1 MKDIFKRTLE
11 REVENLL
18 KLYTEHDAYEEFI
31 KYLDSDPELKKQ
43 FNTLEIDEIF
53 TKPVSIESSL
63 EVEVNEEGDFTTCS
77 EYTDFDSY
85 SLQDLKEFGWL
96 NDDIFRHSITSDAF
110 YKNVVLPSIGDMPM
124 DVKNEIQ
131 LHSLHIL
138 GRCNNPNDWGENI
151 QGLVYGMV
159 QSGKTASMMTL
170 MGQAKASGY
179 RIFIVLSGDKE
190 SLRNQTQK
198 RVNEAFDLFPGGYSR
213 NTSNKIRS
221 LTELRSDYNKVS
233 KGINNGL
240 DLWVPSDTNQTI
252 IICIKKQQHNLEKLL
267 NHLKDIE
274 SQCTPGGR
282 AFNLNFETDFK
293 TLILDDEADFASQ
306 DTTTGAG
313 TRIHNL
319 LCDIRSTLKQNC
331 YVAYTATPQ
340 ACIGANPLKLIGYP
354 KDFIWLLDP
363 HRQKNGETSTYL
375 GLEEFFE
382 KFPNQLIERL
392 NDDAWP
398 HVKKEE
404 GIRQGIYMP
413 DSTELINNRRLT
425 ELEAVHVKEL
435 IKSKTKRNDNC
446 YEFKLAIVDYLLG
459 CSIRWHRHFIK
470 CKNEG
475 FFISDKPT
483 LEEIKEIEAN
493 YSKVTVHGYK
503 PFPYHAMMFNL
514 AYINDS
520 QVSIITLIDL
530 LWKEIKDEW
539 FNTKK
544 VQWKNGNIFST
555 VLERQIE
562 KSFRFE
568 SIVPG
573 PEELETFIESAIK
586 ITETTIYNNDK
597 YIYLLNSKDE
607 GSVLQ
612 YDSLLPEIRPKKAA
626 IIVGGNILS
635 RGLTIENLSVTVF
648 ARSQVMS
655 LGDTNLQMCR
665 WFGHKRGSIDLQTVY
680 MQGHSQ
686 ELFQSISEADKE
698 LRSQFKYH
706 IYNKI
711 PNKCLLLALF
721 NSPLFQS
728 TSPSKMR
735 NSGSGEQSY
744 SGITV
749 DVLQHIQ
756 KDTFLDNNRILEE
769 YLTKLK
775 MTNQGVKE
783 FDRATVYRD
792 VQKNDFIRFFSEL
805 KFSEDALNISPTKY
819 IRYLEKWNV
828 MSHVPMPMF
837 NIAIFDAYDDC
848 SLRKRAR
855 KIQGV
860 TGDFKTKEEFKNAA
874 SKSLAPFRG
883 GKSDPNS
890 SKSKYCGDYL
900 IDFPESFH
908 EANYNTKNLRREK
921 GHPILFMFYKVSA
934 NYVGKFSSSNGTSKK
949 EVNFELGDEL
959 YISVD
964 EKFPLITFSIAT
976 PLGGPVFETRVNNA
990 VVEIVEANS
999 IECEKFIEKLN
1010 STNGYDQ

>member
-1 MKDIFKRTLE
+1 MKDILKKTLE
-11 REVENLL
+11 REATNLL
-18 KLYTEHDAYEEFI
+18 KLYAEQDAYEEFI
-31 KYLDSDPELKKQ
+31 KYLDSSPELKDQ
-43 FNTLEIDEIF
+43 FNSLEIDEIF

-96 NDDIFRHSITSDAF
+96 NDDLLRHGITSEPF
-110 YKNVVLPSIGDMPM
+110 YKKVVLPSIGDMPM
-124 DVKNEIQ
+124 DVRNEIQ
-131 LHSLHIL
+131 LHSSHIL

-198 RVNEAFDLFPGGYSR
+198 RINEAFDLFPGGYSK
-213 NTSNKIRS
+213 NTTNNVRS
-221 LTELRSDYNKVS
+221 LTELRGDYNKVS
-233 KGINNGL
+233 KGIDNGL
-240 DLWVPSDTNQTI
+240 DLWQLSDTNQTI
-252 IICIKKQQHNLEKLL
+252 IICIKKQKDNLGKLL
-267 NHLKDIE
+267 KHLKDIE

-282 AFNLNFETDFK
+282 AYNFNFETDFK

-313 TRIHNL
+313 TTIHNL
-319 LCDIRSTLKQNC
+319 LCEIRSILKQNC

-340 ACIGANPLKLIGYP
+340 ACIGANPAKLIGYP

-363 HRQKNGETSTYL
+363 HRLKNGETSTYL

-404 GIRQGIYMP
+404 GIRRGIYMP
-413 DSTELINNRRLT
+413 DSTELINGMKLT

-435 IKSKTKRNDNC
+435 IRDKNKRDNNC
-446 YEFKLAIVDYLLG
+446 YDFKLAIVDYLIG
-459 CSIRWHRHFIK
+459 CSIRWHRHYIK

-475 FFISDKPT
+475 FFVTNKPT

-493 YSKVTVHGYK
+493 NSNVSVHGYK

-514 AYINDS
+514 AYTNDS
-520 QVSIITLIDL
+520 QGSIITLIDL

-539 FNTKK
+539 LNTKK
-544 VQWKNGNIFST
+544 RHWKDVNIFST
-555 VLERQIE
+555 VLEKQIE

-568 SIVPG
+568 VPVPG
-573 PEELETFIESAIK
+573 PEELQTFIEIAIK
-586 ITETTIYNNDK
+586 ISESTIHNNDK

-607 GSVLQ
+607 GTVLQ

-665 WFGHKRGSIDLQTVY
+665 WFGHKKGSMDLLTVY
-680 MQGHSQ
+680 MQRHSH

-735 NSGSGEQSY
+735 NSGSGEHSY

-749 DVLQHIQ
+749 DVMQHIQ
-756 KDTFLDNNRILEE
+756 HDSFLDNNRILEE

-775 MTNQGVKE
+775 MTHQGVKE
-783 FDRATVYRD
+783 FERATVYRN
-792 VQKNDFIRFFSEL
+792 VPKNDFISFFSDL
-805 KFSEDALNISPTKY
+805 KFTDDALNISPSKY
-819 IRYLEKWNV
+819 IQYIDKWNA
-828 MSHVPMPMF
+828 MGHVPLPSF
-837 NIAIFDAYDDC
+837 NIAIFDSYDDG

-860 TGDFKTKEEFKNAA
+860 TGDYKTKEEFKNAA
-874 SKSLAPFRG
+874 LKSLAPFRG
-883 GKSDPNS
+883 GKSDPS
-890 SKSKYCGDYL
+890 SSMSKYCGDYL
-900 IDFPESFH
+900 IDLPESFH
-908 EANYNTKNLRREK
+908 DANYNTKNLRREK

-934 NYVGKFSSSNGTSKK
+934 NYVGKFRSSNGTSKE
-949 EVNFELGDEL
+949 EVNFEKGDNQ
-959 YISVD
+959 YIPVN

-990 VVEIVEANS
+990 VVEIVKANS

-1010 STNGYDQ
+1010 RGN

>member
-1 MKDIFKRTLE
+1 MKKILKKQLE
-11 REVENLL
+11 REVSNLL
-18 KLYTEHDAYEEFI
+18 KLHTEHDAYEEFI
-31 KYLDSDPELKKQ
+31 KYLDSTPELKEQ
-43 FNTLEIDEIF
+43 FNAIEINEIF
-53 TKPVSIESSL
+53 SKPISIESSL
-63 EVEVNEEGDFTTCS
+63 EVEVNEEGDVTTSS

-96 NDDIFRHSITSDAF
+96 NDDLLRQSIISDAF
-110 YKNVVLPSIGDMPM
+110 YKKVVFPSIGDMPM

-131 LHSLHIL
+131 LHSSHIL
-138 GRCNNPNDWGENI
+138 GRCNNPNNWGENI

-170 MGQAKASGY
+170 MGQAKAAGY

-198 RVNEAFDLFPGGYSR
+198 RINEAFDLVPGGYSK
-213 NTSNKIRS
+213 NTINKIRS

-233 KGINNGL
+233 QGIDNGL
-240 DLWVPSDTNQTI
+240 DLWLPTDTNQTI
-252 IICIKKQQHNLEKLL
+252 IICIKKQKDNLEKLL
-267 NHLKDIE
+267 KHLKDIQ

-282 AFNLNFETDFK
+282 AYNLNFDTDFK

-319 LCDIRSTLKQNC
+319 LCDIRGILKQNC

-340 ACIGANPLKLIGYP
+340 ACIGANPGKLIGYP

-392 NDDAWP
+392 NDNAWP

-404 GIRQGIYMP
+404 GVRQGIYMP
-413 DSTELINNRRLT
+413 DSTELRNDKRLT
-425 ELEAVHVKEL
+425 ELETEHVKEL
-435 IKSKTKRNDNC
+435 IKNKNKRDNNC
-446 YEFKLAIVDYLLG
+446 QEFKLAIVDYLIG

-475 FFISDKPT
+475 FFISNKPT
-483 LEEIKEIEAN
+483 LKEIEEIEAN
-493 YSKVTVHGYK
+493 NSKLTIAGYK

-520 QVSIITLIDL
+520 QGSIIILINL

-539 FNTKK
+539 IKTKK
-544 VQWKNGNIFST
+544 ENWKNDNIFT
-555 VLERQIE
+555 NVLEKQIE
-562 KSFRFE
+562 KSTRFE
-568 SIVPG
+568 STVPG

-586 ITETTIYNNDK
+586 ISEKTIYNNDK
-597 YIYLLNSKDE
+597 YIYLLNSRDE

-612 YDSLLPEIRPKKAA
+612 YDSLSPEIRPKKAA

-665 WFGHKRGSIDLQTVY
+665 WFGHKKGNIDLQTVY
-680 MQGHSQ
+680 MQSHSQ

-735 NSGSGEQSY
+735 NSGRGEQSY

-749 DVLQHIQ
+749 DLLQHIQ
-756 KDTFLDNNRILEE
+756 KDTFLDNNQILEE
-769 YLTKLK
+769 YLNKLK
-775 MTNQGVKE
+775 KTNPGTIA
-783 FDRATVYRD
+783 FDRATVYQN
-792 VQKNDFIRFFSEL
+792 VPNDEFISFFGKL
-805 KFSEDALNISPTKY
+805 KFADDALNISPKK
-819 IRYLEKWNV
+819 YLEYIDKWNA
-828 MSHVPMPMF
+828 MGHVPLPTF
-837 NIAIFDAYDDC
+837 NIAIFDAYKDG

-860 TGDFKTKEEFKNAA
+860 TGDFKNEDEYKKAA
-874 SKSLAPFRG
+874 LKSLAPFRG

-890 SKSKYCGDYL
+890 LKKKYCGDYL

-908 EANYNTKNLRREK
+908 EANYYTKNLRREK

-934 NYVGKFSSSNGTSKK
+934 NYVGRFSPSKGIPK
-949 EVNFELGDEL
+949 IDVHFKKGDDL
-959 YISVD
+959 YIQVD
-964 EKFPLITFSIAT
+964 EKTPLITFSIAT
-976 PLGGPVFETRVNNA
+976 PLGGPVFETRINNA
-990 VVEIVEANS
+990 VVEIVKANS
-999 IECEKFIEKLN
+999 VECEKFIEKLN
-1010 STNGYDQ
+1010 SKN

>member
-1 MKDIFKRTLE
+1 MKEILKKQLE
-11 REVENLL
+11 REVSNLL
-18 KLYTEHDAYEEFI
+18 KLHAEHDAYEEFI
-31 KYLDSDPELKKQ
+31 KYLDSSPELKEQ
-43 FNTLEIDEIF
+43 FNSIEINEIF
-53 TKPVSIESSL
+53 PKPISIESSL
-63 EVEVNEEGDFTTCS
+63 EVEVNEEGDVTTSS

-96 NDDIFRHSITSDAF
+96 NDELLRQSITSDPF
-110 YKNVVLPSIGDMPM
+110 YKKVVLPSIGDMPM

-131 LHSLHIL
+131 LHSSHIL

-198 RVNEAFDLFPGGYSR
+198 RINEAFDLVPGGYSK
-213 NTSNKIRS
+213 NTVNKIRS

-233 KGINNGL
+233 KGIDNGL
-240 DLWVPSDTNQTI
+240 DLWLPSDTNQTI
-252 IICIKKQQHNLEKLL
+252 IICIKKQKDNLEKLL
-267 NHLKDIE
+267 RHLKDIE

-282 AFNLNFETDFK
+282 AYNLNFETDFK

-319 LCDIRSTLKQNC
+319 LCDIRSILKQNC

-340 ACIGANPLKLIGYP
+340 ACIGANPGKLIGYP

-363 HRQKNGETSTYL
+363 HRQKNGQTSTYL

-392 NDDAWP
+392 DDNAWP

-404 GIRQGIYMP
+404 GIRLGIYMP
-413 DSTELINNRRLT
+413 DSTELINDRRLT
-425 ELEAVHVKEL
+425 ELESEHVKEL
-435 IKSKTKRNDNC
+435 IKNKNKRDNNC
-446 YEFKLAIVDYLLG
+446 QEFKLAIVDYLIG
-459 CSIRWHRHFIK
+459 CSIRWHRHFVK
-470 CKNEG
+470 CKNDG
-475 FFISDKPT
+475 FFITNKPT
-483 LEEIKEIEAN
+483 LKEIEEIEAN
-493 YSKVTVHGYK
+493 NSKVTIDGYK

-514 AYINDS
+514 AYINES
-520 QVSIITLIDL
+520 QGSIITLVNL
-530 LWKEIKDEW
+530 LWKEIKAEW
-539 FNTKK
+539 INTKK
-544 VQWKNGNIFST
+544 ENWNNDNIFNT
-555 VLERQIE
+555 VLEKQIE
-562 KSFRFE
+562 KSIRFE
-568 SIVPG
+568 STVPG

-586 ITETTIYNNDK
+586 ISETTIYNNDK

-612 YDSLLPEIRPKKAA
+612 YDSLAPEIRPKKAA

-665 WFGHKRGSIDLQTVY
+665 WFGHKKGSIDLQTVY

-735 NSGSGEQSY
+735 NSGRGEQSY

-749 DVLQHIQ
+749 DLLQHIQ
-756 KDTFLDNNRILEE
+756 KDTFLENNRILEE

-775 MTNQGVKE
+775 KTHQGIKE
-783 FDRATVYRD
+783 FDRATVYRNVPND
-792 VQKNDFIRFFSEL
+792 DFINFFGEL
-805 KFSEDALNISPTKY
+805 KFADDALNISPKK
-819 IRYLEKWNV
+819 YLEYIDKWNG
-828 MSHVPMPMF
+828 MGHVPLPTF
-837 NIAIFDAYDDC
+837 NIAIFDSYDDG

-860 TGDFKTKEEFKNAA
+860 TGDYKTKEEFKNAA
-874 SKSLAPFRG
+874 LKSLAPFRG

-908 EANYNTKNLRREK
+908 DANYNTKNLRREK
-921 GHPILFMFYKVSA
+921 GHPILFMFYKVNA
-934 NYVGKFSSSNGTSKK
+934 NYVGKFSPSKGTSKE
-949 EVNFELGDEL
+949 EVKFEIGDEL
-959 YISVD
+959 YIPVD
-964 EKFPLITFSIAT
+964 ENFPLVTFSIAT
-976 PLGGPVFETRVNNA
+976 PLGGPVFETRINNA
-990 VVEIVEANS
+990 VVEIVRANS
-999 IECEKFIEKLN
+999 NECEKFIEKLN
-1010 STNGYDQ
+1010 SSN